1 MVLKEINNNFY
12 VIGTH
17 GLKSIGNN
25 RSNLKFERK
34 AVYREVGGINVFDL
48 NYFSV

>member
-1 MVLKEINNNFY
+1 MEFQVLILIEKAIRTLLINNYNLVCGVKKEINNNFY

-25 RSNLKFERK
+25 QT
-34 AVYREVGGINVFDL
+34 I
-48 NYFSV
+48 